1 MMLPQ
6 TLTITLVLSVQHAFA
21 LTNSSRLP
29 EQLFLDIPINDVLQN
44 TSMLPLVEPWSSKYV
59 EAIQSKRYGDAIW
72 ARFHIEGGV
81 QNGITLD
88 TNDTILDI
96 IKEDAAGYKANAPVQ
111 YTEAV
116 AFYANTSSDD
126 NHSDLIKAIVD
137 AAPDEDLAKR
147 ATFKINC
154 DANHNL
160 AFQSDCQQLIRNML
174 RSKINIG
181 DTRLAAIHGGCRL
194 RVGPYRSAPDV
205 TYNTAHAVAILI
217 EEKCAR
223 RIGCCQFVS
232 GSSPKNGGHRKVC
245 LSSKRSGCR

>member
-1 MMLPQ
+1 MLSQ
-6 TLTITLVLSVQHAFA
+6 LLTITLMLTAQHAVA
-21 LTNSSRLP
+21 KTNSSHLP

-44 TSMLPLVEPWSSKYV
+44 TSMLPLIEPWSSRYV

-72 ARFHIEGGV
+72 ARFHMEGDV
-81 QNGITLD
+81 QDGITQD

-96 IKEDAAGYKANAPVQ
+96 IKEDAAGYKVNAPVQ
-111 YTEAV
+111 YAEAV
-116 AFYANTSSDD
+116 AFYASTSSEDT
-126 NHSDLIKAIVD
+126 HSELIKAIVE
-137 AAPDEDLAKR
+137 ATPDENLAKR

-154 DANHNL
+154 DRANYL
-160 AFQSDCQQLIRNML
+160 ASQSDCQQLIRNML
-174 RSKINIG
+174 KSKINIG

-217 EEKCAR
+217 EEKCVR

>member
-1 MMLPQ
+1 MLPQ
-6 TLTITLVLSVQHAFA
+6 LLTITFVLSAQHAVA

-29 EQLFLDIPINDVLQN
+29 EQLFLDIPTNDVLQN
-44 TSMLPLVEPWSSKYV
+44 TSMLPLVESWSSKYV
-59 EAIQSKRYGDAIW
+59 EAIQSKRY
-72 ARFHIEGGV
+72 EGGV

-160 AFQSDCQQLIRNML
+160 AFQSDCQQLF
-174 RSKINIG
+174 
-181 DTRLAAIHGGCRL
+181 
-194 RVGPYRSAPDV
+194 V
-205 TYNTAHAVAILI
+205 T
-217 EEKCAR
+217 C
-223 RIGCCQFVS
+223 
-232 GSSPKNGGHRKVC
+232 
-245 LSSKRSGCR
+245 

>member
-1 MMLPQ
+1 MLSQ
-6 TLTITLVLSVQHAFA
+6 LLTITLMLTAQHAVA
-21 LTNSSRLP
+21 QTNSSHLP

-44 TSMLPLVEPWSSKYV
+44 TSILPLIEPWSSQYV

-72 ARFHIEGGV
+72 ARFHMEGDV
-81 QNGITLD
+81 QDGITQD

-96 IKEDAAGYKANAPVQ
+96 IKEDAAGYKINAPVQ
-111 YTEAV
+111 YAEAV
-116 AFYANTSSDD
+116 ALYASTSSEDT
-126 NHSDLIKAIVD
+126 HSDLIKAIVD
-137 AAPDEDLAKR
+137 ATPDENLAKR

-154 DANHNL
+154 DRANYL
-160 AFQSDCQQLIRNML
+160 ARQSDCQQLISRMT
-174 RSKINIG
+174 KAKMNIG
-181 DTRLAAIHGGCRL
+181 DTRLAAIYGGCRL
-194 RVGPYRSAPDV
+194 RVGPYRSAPDI

-217 EEKCAR
+217 EEKCER

>member
-1 MMLPQ
+1 M
-6 TLTITLVLSVQHAFA
+6 
-21 LTNSSRLP
+21 
-29 EQLFLDIPINDVLQN
+29 EGDVL
-44 TSMLPLVEPWSSKYV
+44 
-59 EAIQSKRYGDAIW
+59 D
-72 ARFHIEGGV
+72 
-81 QNGITLD
+81 GITQD

-96 IKEDAAGYKANAPVQ
+96 IKEDAAGYKFNAPIQ
-111 YTEAV
+111 YAEAV
-116 AFYANTSSDD
+116 AFYASTSSEDSQ
-126 NHSDLIKAIVD
+126 SDLIKAIVD
-137 AAPDEDLAKR
+137 ATPDENLAKR

-154 DANHNL
+154 DRANYL
-160 AFQSDCQQLIRNML
+160 ASQSDCQQLIRNML
-174 RSKINIG
+174 KSKTNIG

-217 EEKCAR
+217 EEKCVR

>member
-1 MMLPQ
+1 MLPQ
-6 TLTITLVLSVQHAFA
+6 LLTITFVLSAQHAVA

-29 EQLFLDIPINDVLQN
+29 EQLFLDIPTNDVLQN
-44 TSMLPLVEPWSSKYV
+44 TSMLPLVESWSSKYV
-59 EAIQSKRYGDAIW
+59 EAIQSKRY
-72 ARFHIEGGV
+72 EGGV

-137 AAPDEDLAKR
+137 AAPDEDLAKP
-147 ATFKINC
+147 
-154 DANHNL
+154 
-160 AFQSDCQQLIRNML
+160 IRNML

-194 RVGPYRSAPDV
+194 RVGPYRSPPDV
-205 TYNTAHAVAILI
+205 TYNTAPAVAILI

-232 GSSPKNGGHRKVC
+232 GSSPKNGGHRK
-245 LSSKRSGCR
+245 LSLISQKMGNAAPKSFTLELALLGRAMSLILIDS

>member
-1 MMLPQ
+1 MLPQ
-6 TLTITLVLSVQHAFA
+6 LLTITLVLSAQHAVA

-29 EQLFLDIPINDVLQN
+29 EQLFLDIPTNDVLQN
-44 TSMLPLVEPWSSKYV
+44 TSMLPLVESWSSKYV
-59 EAIQSKRYGDAIW
+59 EAIQSKRY
-72 ARFHIEGGV
+72 
-81 QNGITLD
+81 D

-160 AFQSDCQQLIRNML
+160 AFQSDCQQLF
-174 RSKINIG
+174 
-181 DTRLAAIHGGCRL
+181 
-194 RVGPYRSAPDV
+194 V
-205 TYNTAHAVAILI
+205 T
-217 EEKCAR
+217 C
-223 RIGCCQFVS
+223 
-232 GSSPKNGGHRKVC
+232 
-245 LSSKRSGCR
+245 